1 MTGRNYE
8 GDPIPEPKHLNTDD
22 VPTEIRP
29 AAGRLTDLTDETQ
42 RAEWQDAFNRWKD
55 FAAGRMEP
63 DQGHG
68 WWAQRAKMVVALLV
82 TLPTAVVGTALAAFG
97 VTDPTWTG
105 VVVGVITVLG
115 TVFGVERVEN
125 RPKDGE

>member
-1 MTGRNYE
+1 MRENFE
-8 GDPIPEPKHLNTDD
+8 GDRVPEPKHLNTDD

-29 AAGRLTDLTDETQ
+29 AAGELPN
-42 RAEWQDAFNRWKD
+42 AVDAADGRQWSEMKLQFED